1 MKIKHFTK
9 KLPRRLIC
17 VVLHVN
23 ILLRH
28 FTHTTYFNEVFVW
41 VKRCGFINVL
51 CARVIRLNQS
61 LFGYWYTVHVINFKT
76 LVIRIKTNNCRLEF
90 MCYQL
95 YVYFIFFQ
103 SFPYGS
109 CCWFTV
115 CLCECG
121 YKCLNIINACKC
133 GNGRPAWWALAF
145 LAAHHLYMLLH
156 CSLFGFW
163 DGNKIWLMIDYL
175 K

>member
-1 MKIKHFTK
+1 MLFYADLHCLCHILVCSNGQLLIVGFVKIKHFTK

-61 LFGYWYTVHVINFKT
+61 LFGY
-76 LVIRIKTNNCRLEF
+76 
-90 MCYQL
+90 
-95 YVYFIFFQ
+95 
-103 SFPYGS
+103 
-109 CCWFTV
+109 
-115 CLCECG
+115 
-121 YKCLNIINACKC
+121 
-133 GNGRPAWWALAF
+133 
-145 LAAHHLYMLLH
+145 
-156 CSLFGFW
+156 
-163 DGNKIWLMIDYL
+163 
-175 K
+175 